1 MFRTSIVAALVAL
14 SLFAQSRQTA
24 PPRPERPKVPLKI
37 FAALGVARY
46 FGSADLW
53 LQNRGSDER
62 QVAFT
67 WTIDGGKRVDGPPF
81 ALKPLAVEF
90 VDFTAVMPPDVQLAN
105 VTGVE
110 MNYRGVLATEVSAFI
125 TFYPA
130 DGATFS
136 QALDVPVSIPEDVAG
151 STLDTTWPAPNGNER
166 AMIAVFNTSAVPVTV
181 DVVQR
186 GAVETVKLGPYASHL
201 LDRRAGA
208 FEPKAEWLRL
218 ETKTPGPNPV
228 RAAGFVR
235 SATDRIPQILRFH
248 DATDARSDDLFATGV
263 RVANARINLSIANVS
278 DIAQTATVM
287 VFDPAGGTALAQIPV
302 PLHARNVTFVD
313 LSSSLSSKLTS
324 ETVAIRI
331 DGTGPKGS
339 LLANLQAI
347 NRTTGLGFEASFS
360 DVLRKSSGVGTYPW
374 RLDADYDG
382 RISITNFG
390 TAGEFSWS
398 LRTGVEQYGYG
409 LQRIGAGT
417 TFLVDLRAFREAEK
431 PSSYLRRSLPKDAA
445 LGQMHWSLL
454 GSGADLGLLG
464 RLELVSLQRRVVRSI
479 SDQ

>member
-14 SLFAQSRQTA
+14 SLAAQSRQTA

-37 FAALGVARY
+37 FAALGTARY

-53 LQNRGSDER
+53 LQNRGSDEK
-62 QVAFT
+62 QIAFT
-67 WTIDGGKRVDGPPF
+67 WTIDGGKRVDGTTF
-81 ALKPLAVEF
+81 TLKTQAVEF
-90 VDFTAVMPPDVQLAN
+90 VDFNSVMPPDVHLAN

-110 MNYRGVLATEVSAFI
+110 MNYRGVLPTEVTAFI

-130 DGATFS
+130 DATTFS
-136 QALDVPVSIPEDVAG
+136 QALDLPVSIPEDVAG

-166 AMIAVFNTSAVPVTV
+166 AMIAVYNTSAAPVTV

-186 GAVETVKLGPYASHL
+186 GAIETVKLGPYASHL
-201 LDRRAGA
+201 LDRRAST
-208 FEPKAEWLRL
+208 FEPKAEWLRI

-263 RVANARINLSIANVS
+263 RAANTRLRLSLANVS
-278 DIAQTATVM
+278 DIAQSATVM
-287 VFDPAGGTALAQIPV
+287 LFDPAGGTALAQIPV
-302 PLHARNVTFVD
+302 PLRSRSVEFVD
-313 LSSSLSSKLTS
+313 VSSSLTS
-324 ETVAIRI
+324 AIASEAIAIRI
-331 DGTGPKGS
+331 DGNGPKGS
-339 LLANLQAI
+339 LLGNLQAI
-347 NRTTGLGFEASFS
+347 DRTTGLGFEASFS
-360 DVLRKSSGVGTYPW
+360 DVLQKNSGAGTYPW
-374 RLDADYDG
+374 RLDGDYEG
-382 RISITNFG
+382 RISITCFG
-390 TAGEFSWS
+390 TAGLFTWS
-398 LRTGVEQYGYG
+398 MRTQTAQFGYG
-409 LQRIGAGT
+409 IQRIAAGS
-417 TFLVDLRAFREAEK
+417 TFLIDLRPFRESEK

-445 LGQMHWSLL
+445 VGHMHWSL
-454 GSGADLGLLG
+454 GGPGTDLGLLG